1 MSGAS
6 RLRRRWSPVLTE
18 HPLEP
23 IDRPIKA
30 SPVGLRVQ
38 VGGAELILCAA
49 KAAYDPIR
57 RALLVADVHLGK
69 ALSFRALGVPVPAG
83 TTALTLARL
92 ERLILDLNPKT
103 VFVLGDLLHGPA
115 VRDSGVIEQLM
126 RWRGRHLQVQMV
138 LVRGNHDDRAGD
150 PPARCGIEVVAEG
163 FTEGPWELRHQPNSQ
178 NRSNGYVLSGHVHPV
193 YRLKGRADRV
203 RLPAFLLRRQYAVL
217 PAFGEFTGGFAV
229 TTDRDDRV
237 FVTDGEVVRAVPS
250 RVAPEHGPLPAVVK

>member
-6 RLRRRWSPVLTE
+6 RLTHRWSCALTE
-18 HPLEP
+18 YLIEPVPLP
-23 IDRPIKA
+23 NSA
-30 SPVGLRVQ
+30 NAGGLRVR
-38 VGGAELILCAA
+38 VGAAELILCAA

-57 RALLVADVHLGK
+57 RVLLIADLHLGK

-115 VRDSGVIEQLM
+115 VRDSDVIEQLM
-126 RWRGRHLQVQMV
+126 RWRRRHSQVQMV

-163 FTEGPWELRHQPNSQ
+163 FREGSWELRHQASSQ
-178 NRSNGYVLSGHVHPV
+178 NPSGRYVLSGHVHPV
-193 YRLKGRADRV
+193 YRLKGRADHV
-203 RLPAFLLRRQYAVL
+203 RLPAFLLRQQYAVL

-229 TTDRDDRV
+229 TPDRDDRV
-237 FVTDGEVVRAVPS
+237 FVTDGEVVRAVPR
-250 RVAPEHGPLPAVVK
+250 RVAPEHVSLPTVLK